1 MAKYTMEL
9 RELFTPLRF
18 NPPLF
23 TREEVESWFS
33 NYNLSDYL
41 TSEEQQTILEKGIWS
56 KEKLAKMIVDHYYL
70 REIGF
75 ETPMMFK
82 HYAEVE
88 MSELMEEFLPLIYSA
103 SIKYDPLE
111 NVNFTETFNRTTDT
125 TGESSS
131 ESVSNGSS
139 LGVNSDTPQGQISKS
154 AILNGAYASSTGATE
169 SDTTIN
175 DSTDTSSNTKE
186 NYTKNIRGNNG
197 ATITNQKLIL
207 QYRQNIIS
215 INRDIIKRLNILFMG
230 LY

>member
-1 MAKYTMEL
+1 
-9 RELFTPLRF
+9 
-18 NPPLF
+18 
-23 TREEVESWFS
+23 
-33 NYNLSDYL
+33 
-41 TSEEQQTILEKGIWS
+41 
-56 KEKLAKMIVDHYYL
+56 MIVDHYSL

-111 NVNFTETFNRTTDT
+111 NIDFTETFNRTTDT

-175 DSTDTSSNTKE
+175 DSTDTSSNSKE
-186 NYTKNIRGNNG
+186 NYTKNIKGKNG
-197 ATITNQKLIL
+197 ANITNQKLIL

>member
-41 TSEEQQTILEKGIWS
+41 TTEEQQTILEKGIWS
-56 KEKLAKMIVDHYYL
+56 KEN
-70 REIGF
+70 

-111 NVNFTETFNRTTDT
+111 NIDFTETFNRTTDT

-175 DSTDTSSNTKE
+175 DSTDTSSNSKE
-186 NYTKNIRGNNG
+186 NYTKNIKGKNG
-197 ATITNQKLIL
+197 ANITNQKLIL

>member
-56 KEKLAKMIVDHYYL
+56 KQKLAKMIVDHYYL

-103 SIKYDPLE
+103 SIKYNPLE
-111 NVNFTETFNRTTDT
+111 NIDFTETFNRTTDT

-139 LGVNSDTPQGQISKS
+139 LGVNSDTPEGQISKS
-154 AILNGAYASSTGATE
+154 AILSGSYASSTGATE
-169 SDTTIN
+169 SDTKIN
-175 DSTDTSSNTKE
+175 DSTDTSSNSKE
-186 NYTKNIRGNNG
+186 NYTKNIKGKNG
-197 ATITNQKLIL
+197 ASITNQKLIL